1 MTPGASPA
9 LDGERDEDGSRHDG
23 DEPDA
28 RIHLHEP
35 EQKRGDSNEKCGK
48 RIESRA
54 HLSVLRGMENVVGV
68 LELGVPA
75 ERPGQLTA
83 QDET

>member
-1 MTPGASPA
+1 
-9 LDGERDEDGSRHDG
+9 
-23 DEPDA
+23 
-28 RIHLHEP
+28 
-35 EQKRGDSNEKCGK
+35 
-48 RIESRA
+48 
-54 HLSVLRGMENVVGV
+54 VLRGMENVVGV